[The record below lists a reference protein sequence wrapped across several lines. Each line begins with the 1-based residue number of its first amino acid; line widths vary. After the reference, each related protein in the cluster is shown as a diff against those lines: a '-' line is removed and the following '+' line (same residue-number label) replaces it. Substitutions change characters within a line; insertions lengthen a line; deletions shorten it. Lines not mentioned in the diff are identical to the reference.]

1 MLVTIFYTFLPCFFF
16 IFIAAPWIA
25 KSGESPLFRS
35 VLKLIPAAV
44 VAAILQ
50 LSVFLVR
57 GVLFPA
63 GSRSPNLWAAV
74 WIISAFLLIHLNSQR
89 MSRDHLSGLRRNCTQ
104 KAETTSSTELRAFPF

>member
-1 MLVTIFYTFLPCFFF
+1 M
-16 IFIAAPWIA
+16 
-25 KSGESPLFRS
+25 
-35 VLKLIPAAV
+35 LKLITAAV

-50 LSVFLVR
+50 LTVFLVR

-89 MSRDHLSGLRRNCTQ
+89 ISHKPDRLSRFKKNCAQ
-104 KAETTSSTELRAFPF
+104 QAEINSSS